1 MDTETRAIRMSELQL
16 IVTMLHRRQS
26 HASTII
32 IMVPANDREPDRA
45 LVSHIIAGFS
55 DRRSR
60 TCTPPSR
67 PARFTLSLAVVYIW
81 KQAATA
87 TCTTAALFGNAPRSI
102 LLWPSSATWTV
113 RHTQEMPAG
122 VKPAAALG
130 GSPGSKESA
139 LIKIRGQH
147 TKPCCAMLVRAR

>member
-1 MDTETRAIRMSELQL
+1 MEAGCYSNVYYRR
-16 IVTMLHRRQS
+16 IVRK
-26 HASTII
+26 
-32 IMVPANDREPDRA
+32 
-45 LVSHIIAGFS
+45 
-55 DRRSR
+55 R
-60 TCTPPSR
+60 T
-67 PARFTLSLAVVYIW
+67 SLDSSV
-81 KQAATA
+81 
-87 TCTTAALFGNAPRSI
+87 
-102 LLWPSSATWTV
+102 WPSSATWTV